1 MFFQDASSGVCRTV
15 GVGNARALPTPAPLE
30 GPPDAI
36 SGAVP
41 AGGQPATPAL
51 PLDSGHRKPP
61 MPAKP
66 GALLENQPL
75 SCLFKISPGL
85 KSLRCAV
92 CRVLCCLVSTHA
104 GGPAVEP
111 SLRFCGSAGGGPGLH
126 RPPDWVPA
134 QTAGHPAG
142 HSTHIVGVVLPE
154 PVTPVFVVW
163 LLVQKPLMLETEW
176 RREALPLPSNSPGRE
191 SCFILS

>member
-1 MFFQDASSGVCRTV
+1 MFFQDASSGVCCPV
-15 GVGNARALPTPAPLE
+15 GVGNARALPTPVPLV
-30 GPPDAI
+30 GPPNTI
-36 SGAVP
+36 PRAVP

-51 PLDSGHRKPP
+51 PRDSGHRKPP

-66 GALLENQPL
+66 GVLLGNQPC
-75 SCLFKISPGL
+75 SCLFIISPGL

-92 CRVLCCLVSTHA
+92 CGVLCCLGSTHE

-111 SLRFCGSAGGGPGLH
+111 SLRFCGSAGGGPELH
-126 RPPDWVPA
+126 RPPDWVTA

-142 HSTHIVGVVLPE
+142 QSAHTVGLVLPE

-163 LLVQKPLMLETEW
+163 LLVQKPLSLETGW
-176 RREALPLPSNSPGRE
+176 RREALPLPSDSPGRE